1 MIFRTALLLLAVLL
15 SGCTATKPAA
25 PAAELLDTYWRPAE
39 IAGSAIVIRP
49 GTREPHLLLSK
60 EGSRASSYAGCNSFS
75 GSYVLAGGA
84 LRFGPMA
91 VTRRAC
97 LGDGADALESA
108 FLQALGATTQQKITG
123 ESLELL
129 DAAGK
134 PRMKLIA
141 HPLH

>member
-1 MIFRTALLLLAVLL
+1 VLL
-15 SGCTATKPAA
+15 SGCAATKPAA

-39 IAGSAIVIRP
+39 IDGSAVVIRP

-60 EGSRASSYAGCNSFS
+60 EGGRVGGYAGCNSFS
-75 GSYVLAGGA
+75 GSYILAGDA

-108 FLQALGATTQQKITG
+108 FLQALGATTQQRITAA
-123 ESLELL
+123 SLELR

-134 PRMKLIA
+134 TRMRLEA
-141 HPLH
+141 RDLR